1 MIDWPTIIY
10 LDKVYSAM
18 RINKYISQSG
28 ICSRREVDDLIEQ
41 QVVKINGVL
50 AGIGATVNEGDIVEV
65 RGQVV
70 KPKVAE
76 KEIII
81 ALNKPRGIVSTT
93 ESSEKDNIVD
103 YVNHVERIFPIG
115 RLDKDSQGLIFLTNN
130 GDIVNK
136 ILRAGNNHEKE
147 YVVTVDKPINDNF
160 INGMGAGVPILGTM
174 TKKCK
179 VEQMSL
185 MVFKI
190 TLVQG
195 LNRQIRRMCE
205 YFGYN
210 VTKLDRVRI
219 MNVSLDGL
227 GVGDWR
233 ELNEREIATLY
244 KLIEGSSS
252 EDAKAI
258 KKAPSKK
265 PQQPQKKKKSKY
277 DKLFKDLD
285 KEFNF
290 SGKTTKR
297 EEKRKQNAKG
307 KHRRR

>member
-1 MIDWPTIIY
+1 MENNN
-10 LDKVYSAM
+10 SM

-41 QVVKINGVL
+41 QIVKINGKL
-50 AGIGATVNEGDIVEV
+50 AEIGDRVFEGDVVEV

-103 YVNHVERIFPIG
+103 YVNHVERVFPIG

-147 YVVTVDKPINDNF
+147 YVVTVDRPINDKF
-160 INGMGAGVPILGTM
+160 INGMAGGVPILGTM

-179 VEQMSL
+179 VEQMSM

-210 VTKLDRVRI
+210 VTKLDRIRI
-219 MNVSLDGL
+219 MNIGLDGL

-233 ELNEREIATLY
+233 ELNDQEIASLY

-252 EDAKAI
+252 EDHRIQKRSAPKAQV
-258 KKAPSKK
+258 KKK
-265 PQQPQKKKKSKY
+265 PQQQQQRRKKKSKY
-277 DKLFKDLD
+277 DKLFKELD
-285 KEFNF
+285 KEFNL

-307 KHRRR
+307 KHRRRK

>member
-1 MIDWPTIIY
+1 MSEET
-10 LDKVYSAM
+10 SM

-28 ICSRREVDDLIEQ
+28 ICSRREVDDLIQE
-41 QVVKINGVL
+41 QVVKINGKL
-50 AGIGATVNEGDIVEV
+50 AEIGDRVFEGDVVEV

-147 YVVTVDKPINDNF
+147 YVVTVDKPINDKF
-160 INGMGAGVPILGTM
+160 IDGMAGGVPILGTM

-179 VEQMSL
+179 VEQLSM
-185 MVFKI
+185 MTFKI

-195 LNRQIRRMCE
+195 LNRQIRRMAE
-205 YFGYN
+205 YFGFT
-210 VTKLDRVRI
+210 VTKLDRIRI
-219 MNVSLDGL
+219 MNVGLDGL

-233 ELNEREIATLY
+233 ELNDSEIATLY

-252 EDAKAI
+252 EDHRAQKRTPQKVAV
-258 KKAPSKK
+258 KKK
-265 PQQPQKKKKSKY
+265 PQQRKKKKSKY
-277 DKLFKDLD
+277 DNLFKELD

-307 KHRRR
+307 KHRRRK

>member
-1 MIDWPTIIY
+1 MENDN
-10 LDKVYSAM
+10 SM

-28 ICSRREVDDLIEQ
+28 MCSRREVDDLIEQ
-41 QVVKINGVL
+41 QVVKINGKI
-50 AGIGATVNEGDIVEV
+50 AGIGATVHEGDVVEV
-65 RGQVV
+65 RGVVV
-70 KPKVAE
+70 KPKVKE

-147 YVVTVDKPINDNF
+147 YMVTVDRPITDAF
-160 INGMGAGVPILGTM
+160 IEGMAGGVPILGTM
-174 TKKCK
+174 TKKCR
-179 VEQMSL
+179 VEQESMNIFS
-185 MVFKI
+185 I

-219 MNVSLDGL
+219 MNIGLSGL

-233 ELNEREIATLY
+233 ELTEDEIARLY

-252 EDAKAI
+252 ED
-258 KKAPSKK
+258 KKAPKKIVKK
-265 PQQPQKKKKSKY
+265 PQQQQKKKKSKY
-277 DKLFKDLD
+277 DKLFKELD

-307 KHRRR
+307 KHRRRK

>member
-1 MIDWPTIIY
+1 MENDN
-10 LDKVYSAM
+10 SM

-28 ICSRREVDDLIEQ
+28 MCSRREVDDLIEQ
-41 QVVKINGVL
+41 QVVKINGKI
-50 AGIGATVNEGDIVEV
+50 AGIGATVHEGDVVEV
-65 RGQVV
+65 RGVVV
-70 KPKVAE
+70 KPKVKE

-147 YVVTVDKPINDNF
+147 YMVTVDRPITDAF
-160 INGMGAGVPILGTM
+160 IEGMAGGVPILGTM
-174 TKKCK
+174 TKKCR
-179 VEQMSL
+179 VEQESMNIFS
-185 MVFKI
+185 I

-205 YFGYN
+205 YFSYN

-219 MNVSLDGL
+219 MNIGLSGL

-233 ELNEREIATLY
+233 ELTEDEIARLY

-252 EDAKAI
+252 ED
-258 KKAPSKK
+258 KKAPKKIVKK
-265 PQQPQKKKKSKY
+265 PQQQQKKKKSKY
-277 DKLFKDLD
+277 DKLFKELD

-307 KHRRR
+307 KHRRRK

>member
-1 MIDWPTIIY
+1 
-10 LDKVYSAM
+10 M

-50 AGIGATVNEGDIVEV
+50 AGIGATVNEGDVVEV
-65 RGQVV
+65 RGQIV

-160 INGMGAGVPILGTM
+160 IKGMGGGVPILGTM

-179 VEQMSL
+179 VEQMSM

-205 YFGYN
+205 HFGYN

-219 MNVSLDGL
+219 MNVGLNGL

-233 ELNEREIATLY
+233 ELSETEIATLY

-252 EDAKAI
+252 EDKKAV
-258 KKAPSKK
+258 KKAPAKK

>member
-1 MIDWPTIIY
+1 MSEET
-10 LDKVYSAM
+10 SM

-28 ICSRREVDDLIEQ
+28 ICSRREVDDLIQE
-41 QVVKINGVL
+41 QVVKINGKL
-50 AGIGATVNEGDIVEV
+50 AEIGDRVFEGDVVEV

-147 YVVTVDKPINDNF
+147 YVVTVDKPINDKF
-160 INGMGAGVPILGTM
+160 IDGMASGVPILGTM

-179 VEQMSL
+179 VEQLSM
-185 MVFKI
+185 MTFKI

-195 LNRQIRRMCE
+195 LNRQIRRMAE
-205 YFGYN
+205 YFGFT
-210 VTKLDRVRI
+210 VTKLDRIRI
-219 MNVSLDGL
+219 MNVGLDGL

-233 ELNEREIATLY
+233 ELNDNEIATLY

-252 EDAKAI
+252 EDHRAQKRMPQNAPAK
-258 KKAPSKK
+258 KK
-265 PQQPQKKKKSKY
+265 PQQQRKKKKSKY
-277 DKLFKDLD
+277 DNLFKELD

-307 KHRRR
+307 KHRRRK

>member
-1 MIDWPTIIY
+1 
-10 LDKVYSAM
+10 M

-28 ICSRREVDDLIEQ
+28 ICSRREVDGLIDQ
-41 QVVKINGVL
+41 QLVKINGVI
-50 AGIGATVNEGDIVEV
+50 AGIGAIVNEGDIVEV
-65 RGQVV
+65 RGTVV
-70 KPKVAE
+70 KPKVAD

-147 YVVTVDKPINDNF
+147 YIVTVDKPINDNF
-160 INGMGAGVPILGTM
+160 INGMSGGVPILGTM

-179 VEQMSL
+179 VEQMSM

-205 YFGYN
+205 YFGYT

-233 ELNEREIATLY
+233 ELSEVEVATLY
-244 KLIEGSSS
+244 KLIESSSS
-252 EDAKAI
+252 EDKNSV
-258 KKAPSKK
+258 KKSPARK
-265 PQQPQKKKKSKY
+265 PQQSQKKKKSKY
-277 DKLFKDLD
+277 DRLFKELD

>member
-1 MIDWPTIIY
+1 MNKDN
-10 LDKVYSAM
+10 SM

-28 ICSRREVDDLIEQ
+28 ICSRREVDGLIDQ
-41 QVVKINGVL
+41 QLVKINGVI
-50 AGIGATVNEGDIVEV
+50 AGIGAIVNEGDIVEV
-65 RGQVV
+65 RGTVV
-70 KPKVAE
+70 KPKVAD

-147 YVVTVDKPINDNF
+147 YIVTVDKPINDNF
-160 INGMGAGVPILGTM
+160 INGMSGGVPILGTM

-179 VEQMSL
+179 VEQMSM

-205 YFGYN
+205 YFGYT

-233 ELNEREIATLY
+233 ELSEVEVATLY
-244 KLIEGSSS
+244 KLIESSSS
-252 EDAKAI
+252 EDKNSV
-258 KKAPSKK
+258 KKSPARK
-265 PQQPQKKKKSKY
+265 PQQSQKKKKSKY
-277 DKLFKDLD
+277 DRLFKELD